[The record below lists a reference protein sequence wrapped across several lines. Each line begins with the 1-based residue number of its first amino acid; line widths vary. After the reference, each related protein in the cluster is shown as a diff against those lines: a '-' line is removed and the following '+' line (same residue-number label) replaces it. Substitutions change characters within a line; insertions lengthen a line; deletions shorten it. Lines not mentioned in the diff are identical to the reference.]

1 MASITDLRQKRAALW
16 EKTKKF
22 LDNAKRE
29 NDMLSAED
37 VETYEKMESEIVA
50 LGKEIDILERQAEM
64 EKRLNSPVNTPVLET
79 PKTNGNAKT
88 GRASDEY
95 KQAFWKL
102 MKNNQL
108 SYSVHDTLQ
117 IGTDSDGG
125 YLVPDE
131 YETVLIDKLA
141 DENIMR
147 GLTTIITSANGDKKI
162 PVVASHGEAV
172 WTDEGSE
179 YTESDDEFG
188 TVSLGAHKLSTI
200 IKVSEEL
207 LNDSAF
213 NLETYISSEFA
224 RRMGAAEELAFINGN
239 GTGKPTGVLNTAEV
253 GVTSAASNAIT
264 TDEIIDLYHSL
275 RTPYRKNAVFM
286 SSDSTIKAIRK
297 LKDSNGQYLW
307 QPGLQAGQPDTILNR
322 PIHTS
327 AYMPEITS

>member
-79 PKTNGNAKT
+79 PKTNGNTKT
-88 GRASDEY
+88 GRASNEY

-147 GLTTIITSANGDKKI
+147 GLATIITSANGDKKI
-162 PVVASHGEAV
+162 PVFRYIFASCKSVNKTLVKLASGSVIDIHDTCFRLVESSI
-172 WTDEGSE
+172 TDQS
-179 YTESDDEFG
+179 F
-188 TVSLGAHKLSTI
+188 LTI
-200 IKVSEEL
+200 ILTITVFDVHQHTKTVLEWYVFKFRIIQLVAERICHS
-207 LNDSAF
+207 SKAHF
-213 NLETYISSEFA
+213 N
-224 RRMGAAEELAFINGN
+224 
-239 GTGKPTGVLNTAEV
+239 
-253 GVTSAASNAIT
+253 
-264 TDEIIDLYHSL
+264 
-275 RTPYRKNAVFM
+275 
-286 SSDSTIKAIRK
+286 
-297 LKDSNGQYLW
+297 
-307 QPGLQAGQPDTILNR
+307 
-322 PIHTS
+322 
-327 AYMPEITS
+327 